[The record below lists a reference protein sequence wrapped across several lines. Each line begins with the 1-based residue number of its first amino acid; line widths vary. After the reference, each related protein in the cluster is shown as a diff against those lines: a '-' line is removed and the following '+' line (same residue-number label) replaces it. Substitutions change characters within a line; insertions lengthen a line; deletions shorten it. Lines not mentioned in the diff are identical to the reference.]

1 MPAPTPSSINS
12 IAPYGSSTPTTH
24 TQHQPPSNEAAPH
37 FAARKQWEAKL
48 VSLQRGMEH
57 VQRCRDG
64 DACGSSLCHS
74 TRRLMQT
81 IASHQC
87 PPPLTGAVADC
98 KVCKLWDFLMA
109 RRTQMATIAHLR
121 RPLAS
126 KRACSVAAARASGG
140 ARGRS
145 AATPVFHRVLAAHK
159 EAARRRF

>member
-1 MPAPTPSSINS
+1 MPA
-12 IAPYGSSTPTTH
+12 H
-24 TQHQPPSNEAAPH
+24 PPHPELAAAH
-37 FAARKQWEAKL
+37 FAARKQWDAKL

-81 IASHQC
+81 YESHTC
-87 PPPLTGAVADC
+87 PSPAAAGADC
-98 KVCKLWDFLMA
+98 KVCKLWGFLMA

-121 RPLAS
+121 RPLA
-126 KRACSVAAARASGG
+126 RAPCAVAAARG
-140 ARGRS
+140 RG
-145 AATPVFHRVLAAHK
+145 AATPVFHRVFAAQK